1 MSLIR
6 LHVDEQIA
14 TLQFDHDAK
23 RNALGAELIDE
34 IIAAFAECKR
44 QHVRAIVLR
53 AGSGTKVWS
62 SGHDVEEL
70 PRVGIDP
77 LPYSDP
83 LEVLLRA
90 VDALPAPVIAMVHG
104 SVWGGACELIMACDI
119 VIGDESCT
127 FAITPTKIGVPY
139 NIAGLQRFVSRLPL
153 NVVKEMFF
161 TANPI
166 TAQRAERI
174 GIVNAIVPADQL
186 EEYTYGMARTIAK
199 RSAVAIAALREQL
212 RILSDE
218 SVAISPSTFE
228 YLHGIRRD
236 IYFGHDYEEG
246 IRAFLEKR
254 APNFS
259 GEALEFDGRRTREH

>member
-6 LHVDEQIA
+6 VEVDNQIA
-14 TLQFDHDAK
+14 TITFDHQAK
-23 RNALGAELIDE
+23 RNALSAELIAE
-34 IIAAFAECKR
+34 VIAAFDRCR
-44 QHVRAIVLR
+44 SQHVRAIVLR
-53 AGSGTKVWS
+53 AADGAKVWS
-62 SGHDVEEL
+62 AGHDVEEL

-90 VDALPAPVIAMVHG
+90 VDAFPAPIIAMVHG

-166 TAQRAERI
+166 SADRAERI
-174 GIVNAIVPADQL
+174 GIVNAIVPVAEL
-186 EEYTYGMARTIAK
+186 EERTYAMASVIAK
-199 RSAVAIAALREQL
+199 RSAVAITGVREQL
-212 RILSDE
+212 RILRGE

-236 IYFGHDYEEG
+236 IYFGPDYEEG

-254 APNFS
+254 APKF
-259 GEALEFDGRRTREH
+259 

>member
-6 LHVDEQIA
+6 VEVDKQVATIA
-14 TLQFDHDAK
+14 FDHYAK
-23 RNALGAELIDE
+23 RNALSAELIAE
-34 IIAAFAECKR
+34 VIAAFEQCKG
-44 QHVRAIVLR
+44 QRARAVVLR
-53 AGSGTKVWS
+53 AANDAKVWS
-62 SGHDVEEL
+62 AGHDVDEL
-70 PRVGIDP
+70 PRVGVDP

-83 LEVLLRA
+83 LEVLLRT
-90 VDALPAPVIAMVHG
+90 VDSFPAPVIAMVHG

-119 VIGDESCT
+119 VIGDESST

-139 NIAGLQRFVSRLPL
+139 NVAGLQRFVSRLPL

-166 TAQRAERI
+166 SAERAARI
-174 GIVNAIVPADQL
+174 GIVNAIVPEAEL
-186 EEYTYGMARTIAK
+186 EERTYAMARVIAT
-199 RSAVAIAALREQL
+199 RSALAIAGLREQL

-236 IYFGHDYEEG
+236 IYFGRDYEEG
-246 IRAFLEKR
+246 IRAFHEKR
-254 APNFS
+254 PPQF
-259 GEALEFDGRRTREH
+259 

>member
-1 MSLIR
+1 MSLIQLEIKDR
-6 LHVDEQIA
+6 IA
-14 TLQFDHDAK
+14 TIAFDHYK
-23 RNALGAELIDE
+23 RRNALSTELIGE
-34 IIAAFAECKR
+34 IISAFDRCKSE
-44 QHVRAIVLR
+44 HVRVLILR
-53 AGSGTKVWS
+53 ALANTKVWS
-62 SGHDVEEL
+62 AGHDVEEL

-77 LPYSDP
+77 LPYGDP

-90 VDALPAPVIAMVHG
+90 VDEYPAPVIAMVHG

-119 VIGDESCT
+119 VMGDESCT

-153 NVVKEMFF
+153 NAVKEMFF

-166 TAQRAERI
+166 SARRAERI
-174 GIVNAIVPADQL
+174 GIVNEIVQDDELEARTYEMAIVI
-186 EEYTYGMARTIAK
+186 TK
-199 RSAVAIAALREQL
+199 RSSVAIAGLREQL
-212 RILSDE
+212 RVLRGE

-236 IYFGHDYEEG
+236 IYFGADYEEG

-254 APNFS
+254 APVF
-259 GEALEFDGRRTREH
+259 

>member
-6 LHVDEQIA
+6 LEIKDRIA
-14 TLQFDHDAK
+14 TIAFDHYK
-23 RNALGAELIDE
+23 RRNALSTAMISE
-34 IIAAFAECKR
+34 IISAFDRCKSEK
-44 QHVRAIVLR
+44 VRVIVLR
-53 AGSGTKVWS
+53 ALEDAKVWS
-62 SGHDVEEL
+62 AGHDVEEL

-77 LPYSDP
+77 LPYGDP

-90 VDALPAPVIAMVHG
+90 VDEYPAPIIAMVRG

-119 VIGDESCT
+119 ILGDETCT
-127 FAITPTKIGVPY
+127 FAITPVKIGVPY

-161 TANPI
+161 TADPI
-166 TAQRAERI
+166 SAARAERV
-174 GIVNAIVPADQL
+174 GIVNQIVPTNDL
-186 EEYTYGMARTIAK
+186 ETRTYEMAKVITK
-199 RSAVAIAALREQL
+199 RSSVAIAGLREQL
-212 RILSDE
+212 RVLRGE

-236 IYFGHDYEEG
+236 IYFGADYEEG

-254 APNFS
+254 APAF
-259 GEALEFDGRRTREH
+259 